1 MDKSK
6 IIAGLEDLIEDR
18 ESFIE
23 PDEPNSQ
30 FVYDKAILQAAV
42 DLTLDDDYS
51 YTTFSLHFK
60 DVVCYLGNDK
70 F

>member
-42 DLTLDDDYS
+42 DLIRRAAPENKEDSHEID
-51 YTTFSLHFK
+51 
-60 DVVCYLGNDK
+60 
-70 F
+70 